1 MSKEKL
7 YIVSLSGGKDSTAM
21 LLRLIEE
28 KRPID
33 RILFCDTG
41 LEFPQMYDHLNKLE
55 QYIGRKI
62 TRLKAEYSFEYY
74 FLEYV
79 PKRKNPALRQYT
91 GNSWAGPNN
100 RWCTGRLKINVVNK
114 YLKELKKNY
123 DVVEYIGIAADEPKR
138 VKHAC
143 YPLVEWGMTE
153 KDCLDYCYAHGFD

>member
-1 MSKEKL
+1 
-7 YIVSLSGGKDSTAM
+7 M

-74 FLEYV
+74 FLEYM
-79 PKRKNPALRQYT
+79 PKRKNPGLRQYT

-100 RWCTGRLKINVVNK
+100 RWCTGRLKINVVPSGRRK
-114 YLKELKKNY
+114 
-123 DVVEYIGIAADEPKR
+123 AMSP
-138 VKHAC
+138 
-143 YPLVEWGMTE
+143 
-153 KDCLDYCYAHGFD
+153 

>member
-74 FLEYV
+74 FLKYM
-79 PKRKNPALRQYT
+79 PKTKKSRTTAVHREQL
-91 GNSWAGPNN
+91 
-100 RWCTGRLKINVVNK
+100 GRTEQSVVHRTAENQCGK
-114 YLKELKKNY
+114 
-123 DVVEYIGIAADEPKR
+123 
-138 VKHAC
+138 
-143 YPLVEWGMTE
+143 
-153 KDCLDYCYAHGFD
+153 

>member
-62 TRLKAEYSFEYY
+62 TRLKAEYSFEDYWNICRN
-74 FLEYV
+74 E
-79 PKRKNPALRQYT
+79 
-91 GNSWAGPNN
+91 
-100 RWCTGRLKINVVNK
+100 KIPRCGSTRETVGQ
-114 YLKELKKNY
+114 
-123 DVVEYIGIAADEPKR
+123 DRIIGGAQD
-138 VKHAC
+138 
-143 YPLVEWGMTE
+143 
-153 KDCLDYCYAHGFD
+153 D

>member
-1 MSKEKL
+1 MGGSNAARFLWRKIVSKEKL

-62 TRLKAEYSFEYY
+62 TRLKAEYSF
-74 FLEYV
+74 
-79 PKRKNPALRQYT
+79 
-91 GNSWAGPNN
+91 
-100 RWCTGRLKINVVNK
+100 
-114 YLKELKKNY
+114 
-123 DVVEYIGIAADEPKR
+123 
-138 VKHAC
+138 
-143 YPLVEWGMTE
+143 
-153 KDCLDYCYAHGFD
+153 